1 MSTSFPVPPEP
12 ASSAGMDGLDNW
24 EKRRVDERD
33 RLGLDRRNGSRRR
46 EIGSSD
52 VKVKERKRVE
62 KSGADAFV
70 SVP

>member
-12 ASSAGMDGLDNW
+12 VSSAGMDGLDNW

-33 RLGLDRRNGSRRR
+33 RFRLDRRNDSKRR

-52 VKVKERKRVE
+52 VNVRERKRVE
-62 KSGADAFV
+62 KSGADV
-70 SVP
+70 SVSGL